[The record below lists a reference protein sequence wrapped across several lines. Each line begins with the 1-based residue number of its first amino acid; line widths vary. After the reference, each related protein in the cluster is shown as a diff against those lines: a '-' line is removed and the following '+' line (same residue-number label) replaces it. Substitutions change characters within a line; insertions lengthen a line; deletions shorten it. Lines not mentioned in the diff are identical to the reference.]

1 MKLPSWTRC
10 WSRYWTQCWPGP
22 TGSCFCRINEGE
34 EFQGRTV
41 RLCRHVPN
49 KHNQAQL
56 RDCNL
61 AFSLCPQCQGPPA
74 CGPKTPGVC
83 PRRPGH
89 ARWGRD
95 PRRWPDPPA
104 HRFDYP
110 FPDPGKLRSL
120 TMSLGENDS
129 SVLTLQILPCKQQ
142 SLPRVLRKEWSIRR
156 HLAHHRNPP
165 TTREM
170 LSWRGQAW
178 LQCAVSHW
186 ALRMLHAFF
195 FFFFTRLNVCGH
207 SVPSESL
214 PHFPNSVVFK
224 LMLF

>member
-10 WSRYWTQCWPGP
+10 WSRYWTQCWPGQ

-110 FPDPGKLRSL
+110 FPDPG
-120 TMSLGENDS
+120 SLGS
-129 SVLTLQILPCKQQ
+129 PV
-142 SLPRVLRKEWSIRR
+142 RLRLGI
-156 HLAHHRNPP
+156 
-165 TTREM
+165 
-170 LSWRGQAW
+170 
-178 LQCAVSHW
+178 W
-186 ALRMLHAFF
+186 ALVWPPGSPLSR
-195 FFFFTRLNVCGH
+195 RLWSTKTVIGWCHTLACALECRAWVWILDQMGWLYPGSQPPEQGASDVTPLSLNFLLYKNVW
-207 SVPSESL
+207 
-214 PHFPNSVVFK
+214 
-224 LMLF
+224 